1 MGMKIDSVIK
11 NAVSGV
17 QQGLNKAQKNSAQL
31 AMGSSGSKD
40 ADSGGDQKVAATAKT
55 VKSADPDLG
64 KLVDVE
70 V

>member
-11 NAVSGV
+11 NAVAGV

-31 AMGSSGSKD
+31 AMANSGPSE
-40 ADSGGDQKVAATAKT
+40 AGAEGDRKVAATAQT

-70 V
+70 A